1 MEKAKPPVLLS
12 SYTCSLAPLMLTE
25 LCGAASCALAS
36 CAKSLSSTYI
46 HRLVEIY
53 RGAAQ
58 FVVQDLSHQA
68 KHEKDNRSLR
78 NHPDTHQLACHFSSP
93 SAFTMSVPWC
103 AASFQPLA
111 EGACAYSMRE
121 HRLTRSLAFSLG

>member
-36 CAKSLSSTYI
+36 CDESLSSTYI
-46 HRLVEIY
+46 HRLVEIN

-58 FVVQDLSHQA
+58 LVVQDLSHQA
-68 KHEKDNRSLR
+68 KHER
-78 NHPDTHQLACHFSSP
+78 
-93 SAFTMSVPWC
+93 
-103 AASFQPLA
+103 
-111 EGACAYSMRE
+111 
-121 HRLTRSLAFSLG
+121 